1 MPSLQHSNCLCQL
14 LSGSSFNIIKLF
26 LKLGSCF
33 PSSRATD
40 CPNVLPPPKLIK
52 HHLPS
57 VGYWRCLWRVC
68 SSSHRGII
76 IFFFSEALVVN
87 LHCALSSLN
96 YPSRCGEQTVL
107 VWVEQIGNKWPT
119 TTHDDVF
126 PPCFQFCCAVCLGTQ
141 TFPKNQQKARDTL
154 ALALPLFS
162 ETQALCV
169 NAVLNT
175 LNCNLLYFK
184 LNILSIS

>member
-1 MPSLQHSNCLCQL
+1 MNDCKISPWKTSSLRVSTIMCGYKGLAARCPPCSTQYIN
-14 LSGSSFNIIKLF
+14 NIIKLF

-40 CPNVLPPPKLIK
+40 CPNVLPPPRLIK

-57 VGYWRCLWRVC
+57 VGYWRCLWRFC

-96 YPSRCGEQTVL
+96 YPSLCGEQTVL

-119 TTHDDVF
+119 TTHNDVF

-141 TFPKNQQKARDTL
+141 NCPKKSAEGTHL
-154 ALALPLFS
+154 HLHLHCHCLVKPKPY
-162 ETQALCV
+162 V
-169 NAVLNT
+169 
-175 LNCNLLYFK
+175 
-184 LNILSIS
+184 